1 VFYFKL
7 VVNSTFLLQGIPV
20 PLVYATNEIPISI
33 KELEKG
39 KRGQARNIGSGTLQ
53 TKPSLG
59 IFIVSQ
65 ITMNSYLGK
74 FYFVSRDK

>member
-1 VFYFKL
+1 M
-7 VVNSTFLLQGIPV
+7 QGIPV
-20 PLVYATNEIPISI
+20 PSVYATNDIPISI

-39 KRGQARNIGSGTLQ
+39 ERGQAGNIGSGTLL

-59 IFIVSQ
+59 FFIVSQ

>member
-1 VFYFKL
+1 M
-7 VVNSTFLLQGIPV
+7 QGIPV
-20 PLVYATNEIPISI
+20 PSIYATNEIPISI

-39 KRGQARNIGSGTLQ
+39 ERGQARNIGSGTLL
-53 TKPSLG
+53 TKSFLG

-74 FYFVSRDK
+74 FYFVSCDKQ